1 MIGLALYSGDA
12 LQLALVA
19 ISVALMLFSINAY
32 TRRSEGRY
40 VALAVAFVC
49 LCAASA
55 STLVLELYA
64 GIGPATVETVELYL
78 IPSLEFLMVL
88 GFLTALLWSSRFR
101 SGLKVL
107 VPVAILGLGLLVTG
121 TYLSNV
127 GSQSGSAGGLPA
139 MCSKP
144 SDGFLIVASSLGY
157 NDSVGHG
164 APVQSWPVMD
174 IPQGSNVTITICNTY
189 QASIGFQIVHYLQ
202 GKVETIAPGQALTV
216 SFLADVKGGFLIYCS
231 IPCPIHLYLQGG
243 ELTVV

>member
-1 MIGLALYSGDA
+1 MYSGDA

-19 ISVALMLFSINAY
+19 ISAVLMLVSVNAY
-32 TRRSEGRY
+32 RRRSEGRY

-55 STLVLELYA
+55 STLVLELYV
-64 GIGPATVETVELYL
+64 GIGPGTVETVELYL

-101 SGLKVL
+101 KGLKVL
-107 VPVAILGLGLLVTG
+107 IPVAVLGLGLLVTG

-127 GSQSGSAGGLPA
+127 GSQTGSGSLPA

-144 SDGFLIVASSLGY
+144 PDGFLIVASSLGY

-174 IPQGSNVTITICNTY
+174 IPEGSNVTITICNTY

-202 GKVETIAPGQALTV
+202 GKVETISPGQALTV